1 MAEELKEKD
10 RLREKEQL
18 SNVKRIKELERE
30 KSDLEM
36 DLKSKSQK
44 L

>member
-10 RLREKEQL
+10 RLWEKEQL

-36 DLKSKSQK
+36 DLKTKN
-44 L
+44 